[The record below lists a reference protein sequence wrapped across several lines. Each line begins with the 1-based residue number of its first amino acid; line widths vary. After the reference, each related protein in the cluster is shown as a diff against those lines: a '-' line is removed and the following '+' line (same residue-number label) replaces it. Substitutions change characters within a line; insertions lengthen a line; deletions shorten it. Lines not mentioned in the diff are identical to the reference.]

1 MAQLGLSEAQQRVL
15 ELHLTGMSPQGIANT
30 MQTTEGVVQ
39 AQFTR
44 IRNKGYTIVA
54 PRAVASD
61 DVDEEDEDDDFF
73 DADEDDDFDDDFD
86 NEDEDDDAEDSSF
99 GSGLEVLPS
108 ADRFMA
114 TPVEPPRD
122 RRTEFE
128 VIDEVATSGQAVYNV
143 EQAVDKLRSTF
154 GAQASANDAHPMVLL
169 GVTIQFMK
177 LAGGRLAAHQLIE
190 DVYSA
195 LRGLAGTD
203 APPMPQETTQKSPEL
218 KDVLELLHR
227 QLQKMG

>member
-54 PRAVASD
+54 PGAASSD
-61 DVDEEDEDDDFF
+61 DVDEEEDEDDEDDDFF
-73 DADEDDDFDDDFD
+73 DDDEDDD
-86 NEDEDDDAEDSSF
+86 DEDDTEDSSF